1 MSAPKKIDA
10 WWFSAS
16 DCLPHGDGRLI
27 VVGESHSVGG
37 DIVLCDNALHAS
49 RDPFDALTY
58 APGQYLYRVRCWGD
72 VVEDDDKLGAR
83 YREYVDM
90 RNATNTLRKFARE
103 QALSVIHF
111 WEAPPVVKEYLEAG
125 DETLRA
131 AACTA
136 SREAARAATGAAAGA
151 ACTAACTAAGTAA
164 AAWAAWA
171 AACTAAD
178 AAWAAGDAAR
188 AAARAAADAARAAA
202 WAAAK
207 KRFNEMVVDLFMGGR
222 QS

>member
-1 MSAPKKIDA
+1 VSAPKKIDA

-136 SREAARAATGAAAGA
+136 SREAARAATHYENVMHAISRV
-151 ACTAACTAAGTAA
+151 CTGRLPATTHG
-164 AAWAAWA
+164 
-171 AACTAAD
+171 
-178 AAWAAGDAAR
+178 R
-188 AAARAAADAARAAA
+188 ALLHINWIGLQRLQ
-202 WAAAK
+202 
-207 KRFNEMVVDLFMGGR
+207 KRVVL
-222 QS
+222 